1 MAEEKE
7 EGKLNTMQDKY
18 NWKLTDLYKDT
29 EAFHAAV
36 KTMRADLKDIEVYK
50 GRLCESSENL
60 YQCYALYEKLLM
72 NFDKIY
78 SYGMFS
84 YHLNMADQEGIKLFK
99 EVENLSSE
107 FSTATSF
114 ITPEITFTDEKII
127 HTYLSEDKRLQPY
140 ARDIKDILEEKKH
153 ILSKEEENLLANY
166 SEVFSGPEN
175 IYDILTNA
183 EFKFG
188 TLTNEEGK
196 EVELTDATYT
206 KYLKSQNIEVRKQAF
221 HLMYKKYSEYINTIT
236 EMYLSNVKQT
246 VITSRLRK
254 YTSSLERATIHDD
267 ATIKVYEA
275 LMKGVNDGL
284 EINHEFISLKR
295 KLLNMKEMH
304 IYDIYVN
311 PFQEEEDKISFED
324 AKKEVLD
331 ALAILGKE
339 YTDLLQEAFENHWID
354 VYEKPNKR
362 GGAYSSGV
370 YGVHPF
376 VLMSFTGNKRDV
388 GTIAHELGHSIHS
401 YYSNKTQNII
411 DANYTIMV
419 AEVASTVNEILL
431 NEYQIQHEKDR
442 KKKAEYIYELLEMIR
457 ATFYRQ
463 AMFAEFEKE
472 VHEKIENGEMLS
484 AEDLNKMYYAL
495 NQKYFGEDIIIDNEI
510 QYEWSRIPH
519 FYTDFYVYKYATGI
533 SAAICIATKILNKEE
548 GFVEKYINMLSQGCT
563 KKSVELL
570 KMVDV
575 DLEDSNT
582 YSIMTQFYKDKIEEL
597 KSLI

>member
-1 MAEEKE
+1 MNQIQE
-7 EGKLNTMQDKY
+7 KY
-18 NWKLTDLYKDT
+18 NWNLTDLFENKEEFYKAK
-29 EAFHAAV
+29 E
-36 KTMRADLKDIEVYK
+36 KMQKDLKEIEKYK
-50 GRLCESSENL
+50 GILCYSAENL
-60 YQCYALYEKLLM
+60 YQCYNIYEKILID
-72 NFDKIY
+72 FDKIY

-107 FSTATSF
+107 FSTATSY
-114 ITPEITFTDEKII
+114 ITPEITFTDEAII
-127 HTYLSEDKRLQPY
+127 NKYLEEDKRLKRY
-140 ARDIKDILEEKKH
+140 ERDIKDTLEKKKH

-188 TLTNEEGK
+188 TLINENGE

-206 KYLKSQNIEVRKQAF
+206 KYLKSNNIKVRKQAF
-221 HLMYKKYSEYINTIT
+221 NLMHKKYSEYINTIT
-236 EMYLSNVKQT
+236 EMYLANVKQT
-246 VITSRLRK
+246 VITAKLRNYK
-254 YTSSLERATIHDD
+254 SSLEKATVNDD

-275 LMKGVNDGL
+275 LMKGVEEGL
-284 EINHEFISLKR
+284 DTNHQFISSKR
-295 KLLNMKEMH
+295 KLLNMDKIHM
-304 IYDIYVN
+304 YDLYVN
-311 PFQEEEDKISFED
+311 PFEQKEDKISFEE
-324 AKKEVLD
+324 AKKEVKD

-339 YTDLLQEAFENHWID
+339 YGEMLDIAFENNWID

-376 VLMSFTGNKRDV
+376 VLMSFTENKRDV
-388 GTIAHELGHSIHS
+388 STIAHELGHSMHS
-401 YYSNKTQNII
+401 YYSSKTQNII
-411 DANYTIMV
+411 DSQYTIMV

-431 NEYQIQHEKDR
+431 SEYQINNETDK
-442 KKKAEYIYELLEMIR
+442 KKKAELIYELLEMIR
-457 ATFYRQ
+457 ATFFRQ
-463 AMFAEFEKE
+463 SMFAEFEKT
-472 VHEKIENGEMLS
+472 VHEKIEKGEMLAS
-484 AEDLNKMYYAL
+484 EDLNNIYYKL
-495 NQKYFGEDIIIDNEI
+495 NEKYFGKDIIIDDEI
-510 QYEWSRIPH
+510 KYEWARIPH

-533 SAAICIATKILNKEE
+533 SSAICIATKILNKEE

-575 DLEDSNT
+575 DLENPAT
-582 YSIMTQFYKDKIEEL
+582 YKATTDFYKNKIEEL
-597 KSLI
+597 EKLI